1 MITTIRKRREEPPA
15 DVIDLLFACHERIR
29 RLSRLAQRLTGAHG
43 SPLGEVQEA
52 AGSLLRYFRHALPL
66 HVADE
71 DLTIRPRLHEIEL
84 DAEVRDALERMSSEH
99 VSIDGLLASLMP
111 CWERLASDG
120 SLLGEMPQG
129 WVEDSRM
136 LREQLDSH
144 LAMEEETIF
153 PALRRYLSAD
163 SEWVIWR
170 EIRERRSKSSN
181 EVQLADEPG
190 T

>member
-29 RLSRLAQRLTGAHG
+29 RLSRLAQRLTSAHG
-43 SPLGEVQEA
+43 SPVSEVQEA
-52 AGSLLRYFRHALPL
+52 ADSLLRYFRHALPL

-84 DAEVRDALERMSSEH
+84 EPEVRDALERMSAEH
-99 VSIDGLLASLMP
+99 ESIDRLLALLMP
-111 CWERLASDG
+111 CWEKLASDG
-120 SLLGEMPQG
+120 SLLGEMPLP
-129 WVEDSRM
+129 WADHSRM

-144 LAMEEETIF
+144 LSMEEETIF

-163 SEWVIWR
+163 SESVIWR
-170 EIRERRSKSSN
+170 EIRERRSKSSK
-181 EVQLADEPG
+181 EVQAADEPG